1 MGKVTYGSESGYGSL
16 PHHPAYI
23 PSRLHEINESKMEVE
38 YDEDE
43 DSEEGV
49 SPLEETDGL
58 SPIEVKESPSPSQY
72 DLKLREKQEMLN
84 NNTAEPV
91 IEIST

>member
-1 MGKVTYGSESGYGSL
+1 MGKVGYGGESGYGL

-23 PSRLHEINESKMEVE
+23 PNRLHEMNETKMEVE

-43 DSEEGV
+43 DSEEGA

-58 SPIEVKESPSPSQY
+58 SPMEAKESPSPSQY
-72 DLKLREKQEMLN
+72 DLKLREKQELLN